1 MVFACS
7 GQLLKRIFRRL
18 RQLSSMVAVA
28 TTLSLLTTVS
38 TFPPPAFAAPGYYTV
53 KQGDSLW
60 VIARRCGTSVAA
72 LKQANNL
79 RSEALKPGQVLRIPR
94 PQGTPGQ
101 TARARAAARRAP
113 LPARSGD
120 DIHDLLTYAR
130 SLLGIR
136 YRWAGESPATGFDCS
151 GFTKH
156 VFGRFGVALPHSAA
170 AQYSCGVPVARAELM
185 PGDLL
190 FFHTSGSGIDHAAI
204 YCGDGRFIHAS
215 SCGGCVRVDALT
227 EPYWSSHL
235 VGARRLLEVKR

>member
-1 MVFACS
+1 MLS
-7 GQLLKRIFRRL
+7 GF
-18 RQLSSMVAVA
+18 S
-28 TTLSLLTTVS
+28 
-38 TFPPPAFAAPGYYTV
+38 PPAFAKSGYYTV
-53 KQGDSLW
+53 KRGDSLW
-60 VIARRCGTSVAA
+60 VIARRYGTSVAA
-72 LKQANNL
+72 LKRVNNL
-79 RSEALKPGQVLRIPR
+79 RSEALNPGQVLRLPQPR
-94 PQGTPGQ
+94 WTSV
-101 TARARAAARRAP
+101 RAVRPKVVAHRAP

-120 DIHDLLTYAR
+120 DIRDLLAYAR

-190 FFHTSGSGIDHAAI
+190 LFRISGSGIDHAAI
-204 YCGDGRFIHAS
+204 YCGDERFIHAS

-235 VGARRLLEVKR
+235 VGARRLLEAKR

>member
-1 MVFACS
+1 MIFAHS
-7 GQLLKRIFRRL
+7 GQFLGQILRRL
-18 RQLSSMVAVA
+18 RQLSSVVAVA
-28 TTLSLLTTVS
+28 TALSLLTM
-38 TFPPPAFAAPGYYTV
+38 AFAFPSLAFAKPGYYTV
-53 KQGDSLW
+53 KKGDSLW

-72 LKQANNL
+72 LKRANNL
-79 RSEALKPGQVLRIPR
+79 RSEMLKPGQVLRVPR
-94 PQGTPGQ
+94 LQKALRR
-101 TARARAAARRAP
+101 TARVKAVARRAP

-120 DIHDLLTYAR
+120 DIHDLLAYAR

-136 YRWAGESPATGFDCS
+136 YRWAGESPTTGFDCS
-151 GFTKH
+151 GFTKY

-170 AQYSCGVPVARAELM
+170 AQYSCGIPVARAELI

-190 FFHTSGSGIDHAAI
+190 FFRTSGSGIDHAAI

-235 VGARRLLEVKR
+235 VGARRLLE

>member
-1 MVFACS
+1 LSCMVV
-7 GQLLKRIFRRL
+7 IT
-18 RQLSSMVAVA
+18 VA
-28 TTLSLLTTVS
+28 LSLLMAVS
-38 TFPPPAFAAPGYYTV
+38 ISPLPAAAKSGSYTV
-53 KQGDSLW
+53 KKGDSLW

-72 LKQANNL
+72 LKRANNL
-79 RSEALKPGQVLRIPR
+79 RSEMLKPGQVLRIPR
-94 PQGTPGQ
+94 PQKALRR
-101 TARARAAARRAP
+101 TARAKTVARRAP

-120 DIHDLLTYAR
+120 DIHDLLAYAR

-136 YRWAGESPATGFDCS
+136 YRWAGESPTTGFDCS
-151 GFTKH
+151 GFTKY

-170 AQYSCGVPVARAELM
+170 AQYSCGIPVARAELI

-190 FFHTSGSGIDHAAI
+190 LFRTSGSGIDHAAI

-235 VGARRLLEVKR
+235 VGARRLLELKR